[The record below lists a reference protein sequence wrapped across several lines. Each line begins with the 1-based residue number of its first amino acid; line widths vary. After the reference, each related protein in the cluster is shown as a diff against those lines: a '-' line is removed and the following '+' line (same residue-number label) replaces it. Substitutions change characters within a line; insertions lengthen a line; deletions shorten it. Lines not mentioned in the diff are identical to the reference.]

1 MMLARA
7 TAHAT
12 GRKVQRWFEAG
23 YRTHLHRAKLDG
35 AKLDRVKLDRAK
47 LDRSNFITMAL
58 SHAYAFV
65 LGCVVYQLVQS
76 PSTFRTM
83 KRLADAKVECM
94 GLMEDMMQQRDA
106 RSREALECT
115 RKLQQLQGARKA

>member
-7 TAHAT
+7 TARAT
-12 GRKVQRWFEAG
+12 GRKVQRPFEAG

-35 AKLDRVKLDRAK
+35 AK

-65 LGCVVYQLVQS
+65 LGCVVYHLVQS